1 MKYIKT
7 FENTKSLN
15 ISRLAILNLINKYID
30 FYDYKVEKYYDH
42 NKWEMEFK
50 IGSIKCTTI
59 LEILENEI
67 CITVNT
73 PNFTKRLK
81 DFNNIF
87 DFFINYLKNIKGMKY
102 VKKVNLMAVENV
114 FYVTNSKEVIN
125 ELTKNINLL
134 YKANK
139 YNL

>member
-30 FYDYKVEKYYDH
+30 FYDYKVEIYYDH

-102 VKKVNLMAVENV
+102 VKKINLMAVENV
-114 FYVTNSKEVIN
+114 FYVTNSKEVID